1 MNLFMQML
9 LATPNITQIFS
20 NTSNVVKEAGGG
32 FIAMFGVVLIIV
44 GAVFLGSNLL
54 AKGQPKTPWAIVAL
68 MFVVG
73 GVFAF
78 GGVSI
83 FMAAAQAS
91 NETVKDVVS
100 GVILP
105 LL

>member
-9 LATPNITQIFS
+9 LATPKITNIFS
-20 NTSNVVKEAGGG
+20 NTSHVVTEAGGG

-54 AKGQPKTPWAIVAL
+54 AKGQPKTPWVIVAL

-78 GGVSI
+78 GGISI
-83 FMAAAQAS
+83 FMAAGQAS

>member
-9 LATPNITQIFS
+9 LATPKITNIFS
-20 NTSNVVKEAGGG
+20 NTSKIAKEAGGG
-32 FIAMFGVVLIIV
+32 FIVLVGVVLIIV

-54 AKGQPKTPWAIVAL
+54 AKGQPKTPWVIVAL

-78 GGVSI
+78 GGLSI
-83 FMAAAQAS
+83 FMSVGEAS
-91 NETVKDVVS
+91 NETVKDIAS

>member
-9 LATPNITQIFS
+9 LATPKITSIFS
-20 NTSNVVKEAGGG
+20 NTSKIVTEAGGG
-32 FIAMFGVVLIIV
+32 FIVMLGVILIVV

-54 AKGQPKTPWAIVAL
+54 AKGQPKTPWVIVAL
-68 MFVVG
+68 MFVIG

-78 GGVSI
+78 GGISL
-83 FMAAAQAS
+83 FMSAGQAA

>member
-9 LATPNITQIFS
+9 LATPKITNIFS
-20 NTSNVVKEAGGG
+20 NTSKIVNEAGGG
-32 FIAMFGVVLIIV
+32 FIAMFGVILIVV
-44 GAVFLGSNLL
+44 GAIFLGSNLL
-54 AKGQPKTPWAIVAL
+54 AKGQPKTPWVIVAL

-78 GGVSI
+78 GGISM
-83 FMAAAQAS
+83 FMSAGQAA

>member
-1 MNLFMQML
+1 
-9 LATPNITQIFS
+9 
-20 NTSNVVKEAGGG
+20 
-32 FIAMFGVVLIIV
+32 
-44 GAVFLGSNLL
+44 
-54 AKGQPKTPWAIVAL
+54 
-68 MFVVG
+68 MFVIG

-78 GGVSI
+78 GGISM
-83 FMAAAQAS
+83 FMSAGQAA

>member
-9 LATPNITQIFS
+9 LATPKITQLFS
-20 NTSNVVKEAGGG
+20 NTANVVTEAGGG
-32 FIAMFGVVLIIV
+32 FIAMFGVVLIVV

-54 AKGQPKTPWAIVAL
+54 AKGQPKTPWVIVAL

-83 FMAAAQAS
+83 FMSAGQAS
-91 NETVKDVVS
+91 NETVKDIVS

>member
-9 LATPNITQIFS
+9 LATPKNTNIFS
-20 NTSNVVKEAGGG
+20 YTSKIVTEAGGG
-32 FIAMFGVVLIIV
+32 FIAMFGVILIVV

-54 AKGQPKTPWAIVAL
+54 AKGQPKTPWVIVAL
-68 MFVVG
+68 MFVIG

-78 GGVSI
+78 GGISI
-83 FMAAAQAS
+83 FMSAGQAS
-91 NETVKDVVS
+91 NETVKDIVS

>member
-9 LATPNITQIFS
+9 LATPKITQLFS
-20 NTSNVVKEAGGG
+20 NTSNVVTDAGGG
-32 FIAMFGVVLIIV
+32 FIAMLGVVLIIV
-44 GAVFLGSNLL
+44 GAVFLGLNLL
-54 AKGQPKTPWAIVAL
+54 AKGQPKTPWVIVAL
-68 MFVVG
+68 MFVIG

-78 GGVSI
+78 GGISI
-83 FMAAAQAS
+83 FMSAGQAS
-91 NETVKDVVS
+91 NETVKDIVS

>member
-9 LATPNITQIFS
+9 LATPKITRLFS
-20 NTSNVVKEAGGG
+20 NTSNVVTETGGG
-32 FIAMFGVVLIIV
+32 FIAMFGVVLIIA

-54 AKGQPKTPWAIVAL
+54 AKGQPKTPWFIVVL

-83 FMAAAQAS
+83 FMSAGQAS
-91 NETVKDVVS
+91 NETVKDIVS

>member
-9 LATPNITQIFS
+9 LATPKITNIFS
-20 NTSNVVKEAGGG
+20 NTSKIVIEAGGG
-32 FIAMFGVVLIIV
+32 FIAMFGVILIVV

-54 AKGQPKTPWAIVAL
+54 AKGQPKTPWVIVAL
-68 MFVVG
+68 MFVIG

-78 GGVSI
+78 GGISI
-83 FMAAAQAS
+83 FMSAGQAS
-91 NETVKDVVS
+91 NETVKDIVS

>member
-9 LATPNITQIFS
+9 LATPKITNIFS
-20 NTSNVVKEAGGG
+20 NTSKIVTEAGGG
-32 FIAMFGVVLIIV
+32 FIVMLGVILIVV
-44 GAVFLGSNLL
+44 GAVFFGSNLL
-54 AKGQPKTPWAIVAL
+54 AKGQPKTPWVIVAL

-73 GVFAF
+73 GVFTF
-78 GGVSI
+78 SGISI
-83 FMAAAQAS
+83 FMSAGQAS
-91 NETVKDVVS
+91 NETVKDIVS

>member
-9 LATPNITQIFS
+9 LATPKITNIFS
-20 NTSNVVKEAGGG
+20 NTSKLVTEVGGG

-44 GAVFLGSNLL
+44 GAVFLGFNLL
-54 AKGQPKTPWAIVAL
+54 AKGQPKTPWVIVAL

-83 FMAAAQAS
+83 FMSAGQAS

-100 GVILP
+100 GVVLP

>member
-9 LATPNITQIFS
+9 LATPKITNIFS
-20 NTSNVVKEAGGG
+20 NTSKIIIEVGGG
-32 FIAMFGVVLIIV
+32 FIAMFGVILIVV
-44 GAVFLGSNLL
+44 GAVFFGSNLL
-54 AKGQPKTPWAIVAL
+54 AKGQPKTPWVIVAL

-73 GVFAF
+73 GVFVS
-78 GGVSI
+78 GGISI
-83 FMAAAQAS
+83 FMSVGQAS
-91 NETVKDVVS
+91 NETVKDIVS

>member
-9 LATPNITQIFS
+9 LATPKITQLFS
-20 NTSNVVKEAGGG
+20 NTSNVVTEAGGG
-32 FIAMFGVVLIIV
+32 FIAMLGVVLIIV

-54 AKGQPKTPWAIVAL
+54 AKGQPKTPWVIVAL
-68 MFVVG
+68 MFVIG

-78 GGVSI
+78 GGISM
-83 FMAAAQAS
+83 FMSAGQAA
-91 NETVKDVVS
+91 NETVKDIVS

>member
-9 LATPNITQIFS
+9 LATPKITNIFS
-20 NTSNVVKEAGGG
+20 NTSKIVTEAGGG
-32 FIAMFGVVLIIV
+32 FIAMFGVILIVV

-54 AKGQPKTPWAIVAL
+54 AKGQPKTPWVIVAL
-68 MFVVG
+68 MFVIG

-78 GGVSI
+78 GEISI
-83 FMAAAQAS
+83 FMSAGQAS
-91 NETVKDVVS
+91 NETVKDIVS

>member
-9 LATPNITQIFS
+9 LATPKITRLFS
-20 NTSNVVKEAGGG
+20 NTSNVVTETGGG

-44 GAVFLGSNLL
+44 GAVFLGFNLL
-54 AKGQPKTPWAIVAL
+54 AKGQPKTPWVIVAL

-83 FMAAAQAS
+83 FMSAGQAS
-91 NETVKDVVS
+91 NETVKDIVS

>member
-9 LATPNITQIFS
+9 LATPKITNIFS
-20 NTSNVVKEAGGG
+20 NTSKIVTEVGGG
-32 FIAMFGVVLIIV
+32 FIATFGVILIVV

-54 AKGQPKTPWAIVAL
+54 AKGQPKTPWVIVAL
-68 MFVVG
+68 MFVIG

-78 GGVSI
+78 GGISI
-83 FMAAAQAS
+83 FMSAGQAS
-91 NETVKDVVS
+91 NETVKDIVS

>member
-9 LATPNITQIFS
+9 LATPKITNIFS
-20 NTSNVVKEAGGG
+20 NTSKIVIEAGGG
-32 FIAMFGVVLIIV
+32 FIAMFGAILIVV

-54 AKGQPKTPWAIVAL
+54 AKGQPKTPWVIVAL
-68 MFVVG
+68 MFVIG

-78 GGVSI
+78 GGISM
-83 FMAAAQAS
+83 FMSAGQAA

>member
-9 LATPNITQIFS
+9 LATPKITKLFS
-20 NTSNVVKEAGGG
+20 NTSNVATEVGGG
-32 FIAMFGVVLIIV
+32 FIALFGVVLIIV
-44 GAVFLGSNLL
+44 GAVFLGYNLL
-54 AKGQPKTPWAIVAL
+54 AKGQPKTPWVIVAL

-78 GGVSI
+78 GGISV
-83 FMAAAQAS
+83 FMSTGQAS
-91 NETVKDVVS
+91 NETVKDIVS

>member
-9 LATPNITQIFS
+9 LATPKITNIFS
-20 NTSNVVKEAGGG
+20 NTSKIVIEVGGG
-32 FIAMFGVVLIIV
+32 FIAMFGVILIVV
-44 GAVFLGSNLL
+44 GAVFFGSNLL
-54 AKGQPKTPWAIVAL
+54 AKGQPKTPWVIVAL

-83 FMAAAQAS
+83 FMSAGQAS
-91 NETVKDVVS
+91 NETVKDIVS

>member
-9 LATPNITQIFS
+9 LATPKITQLFS
-20 NTSNVVKEAGGG
+20 NTSNVVTEAGGG
-32 FIAMFGVVLIIV
+32 FIAMLGVVLIIV

-54 AKGQPKTPWAIVAL
+54 AKGQPKTPWVIVAL
-68 MFVVG
+68 MVVVG

-83 FMAAAQAS
+83 FMSAGQAS
-91 NETVKDVVS
+91 NETVKDIVS

>member
-9 LATPNITQIFS
+9 LATPKITQLFS
-20 NTSNVVKEAGGG
+20 NTSNVVTEAGGS

-54 AKGQPKTPWAIVAL
+54 AKGQPKTPWVIVAL
-68 MFVVG
+68 MFIIG

-78 GGVSI
+78 GGISI
-83 FMAAAQAS
+83 FMSAGQAS
-91 NETVKDVVS
+91 NETVKDIVS
-100 GVILP
+100 GVIVP

>member
-9 LATPNITQIFS
+9 LATPKITQLFS
-20 NTSNVVKEAGGG
+20 NTSNVVTDVGGR

-54 AKGQPKTPWAIVAL
+54 AKGQPKTPWVIVAL

-83 FMAAAQAS
+83 FMSAGQAS
-91 NETVKDVVS
+91 NETVQDIVS

>member
-9 LATPNITQIFS
+9 LATPKITQLFS
-20 NTSNVVKEAGGG
+20 NTSNVVTDAGGG
-32 FIAMFGVVLIIV
+32 FIGMFGIVLIIV
-44 GAVFLGSNLL
+44 GAVFLGFNLL
-54 AKGQPKTPWAIVAL
+54 AKGQPKTPWVIVAL

-83 FMAAAQAS
+83 FMSAGQAS
-91 NETVKDVVS
+91 NETVKDIVS